1 MADSGRSATQQ
12 GSTNN
17 SAQVSSKAERGKNT
31 GFAVGLARAFG
42 GAIIFALPMFMTM
55 EMWWLGF
62 YMDRSRLVLL
72 ALLNIPLLTALSYH
86 AGFEETFSLKDDLID
101 AFVAYA
107 VGIVAAT
114 AVLTL
119 FSVLEFGMAWDEV
132 IGKVL
137 LLAIPGSIGAALA
150 ANQLGSR
157 VGEEKEQRDESY
169 AGELFLMVAGALFLA
184 FNVAP
189 TEEMA
194 LIAYQMTPWHA
205 LALTLTS
212 LLLMH
217 AFVYAVEFRGQATL
231 TPGTPQW
238 SGFLRF
244 TVVGYALVLLVSLYM
259 LWTFGRT
266 DGTSLPEIANIVT
279 VLAFPGS
286 VGAAAARLIL

>member
-1 MADSGRSATQQ
+1 MANTGRSIAQQ
-12 GSTNN
+12 DTANEW
-17 SAQVSSKAERGKNT
+17 ERGANT
-31 GFAVGLARAFG
+31 EFAVSLSRAFG
-42 GAIIFALPMFMTM
+42 GAIIFAVPIFMTM

-62 YMDRSRLVLL
+62 YMDRFRLVLL
-72 ALLNIPLLTALSYH
+72 ALLNIPLLTGLSYH

-107 VGIVAAT
+107 AGLVAAT
-114 AVLTL
+114 TL
-119 FSVLEFGMAWDEV
+119 LLLCSVIEFGMSWDEV
-132 IGKVL
+132 VGKVL
-137 LLAIPGSIGAALA
+137 LLGIPGSIGAALA
-150 ANQLGSR
+150 ANQLGSQ
-157 VGEEKEQRDESY
+157 VGKDKAQRDESY
-169 AGELFLMVAGALFLA
+169 VGELFLMVAGSLFLS

-189 TEEMA
+189 TEEMI

-205 LALTLTS
+205 LALTFAS

-231 TPGTPQW
+231 HPGTPQW

-266 DGTSLPEIANIVT
+266 DGTGTAEIVNIAT
-279 VLAFPGS
+279 VLAFPGAI
-286 VGAAAARLIL
+286 GAAAARLIL

>member
-1 MADSGRSATQQ
+1 MADTSRSATQQ
-12 GSTNN
+12 GATT
-17 SAQVSSKAERGKNT
+17 ERDANT
-31 GFAVGLARAFG
+31 EFAVGLARAFG
-42 GAIIFALPMFMTM
+42 GAVIFALPMFMTM

-62 YMDRSRLVLL
+62 YMDRFRLILL

-107 VGIVAAT
+107 VGIIAA
-114 AVLTL
+114 AVVLLL
-119 FSVLEFGMAWDEV
+119 FSVIEFGMSWDEI

-150 ANQLGSR
+150 ANQLGSS
-157 VGEEKEQRDESY
+157 VGEEKKERNETY
-169 AGELFLMVAGALFLA
+169 AGELFLMVAGALFLS

-189 TEEMA
+189 TEEMV

-205 LALTLTS
+205 LALALVS

-217 AFVYAVEFRGQATL
+217 AFVYAVEFRGQSAL
-231 TPGTPQW
+231 PQGTPQW
-238 SGFLRF
+238 SAFLRF
-244 TVVGYALVLLVSLYM
+244 TVVGYALVLLVSLYV

-266 DGTSLPEIANIVT
+266 DGTGFADIVGTTT
-279 VLAFPGS
+279 VLAFPGAI
-286 VGAAAARLIL
+286 GAAAARLIL

>member
-1 MADSGRSATQQ
+1 MS
-12 GSTNN
+12 
-17 SAQVSSKAERGKNT
+17 
-31 GFAVGLARAFG
+31 
-42 GAIIFALPMFMTM
+42 
-55 EMWWLGF
+55 
-62 YMDRSRLVLL
+62 
-72 ALLNIPLLTALSYH
+72 
-86 AGFEETFSLKDDLID
+86 
-101 AFVAYA
+101 
-107 VGIVAAT
+107 
-114 AVLTL
+114 
-119 FSVLEFGMAWDEV
+119 WDEV

-157 VGEEKEQRDESY
+157 VGEEKKGRDETY
-169 AGELFLMVAGALFLA
+169 AGELFLMVAGALFLS

-189 TEEMA
+189 TEEMI

-217 AFVYAVEFRGQATL
+217 AFVYAVEFKGQATL
-231 TPGTPQW
+231 RPGIPQW

-266 DGTSLPEIANIVT
+266 DGTGFSEIVNAAT

-286 VGAAAARLIL
+286 IGAAAARLIL